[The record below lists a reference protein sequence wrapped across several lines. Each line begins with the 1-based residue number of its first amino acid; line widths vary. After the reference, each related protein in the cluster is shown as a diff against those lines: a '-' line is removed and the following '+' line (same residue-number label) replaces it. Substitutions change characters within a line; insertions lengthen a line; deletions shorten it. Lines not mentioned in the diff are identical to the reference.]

1 MNFKA
6 YKYNF
11 DRSIEDKIE
20 ENKEKYRN
28 SDYLW
33 TDFNF
38 LRGEAHRAKGIAK
51 EIERA
56 GKTLVVAGIGGS
68 FLGAEAAINALNPK
82 GNKIHFIGNSLS
94 TRAAL
99 QKLSDLDE
107 DFALLVISKSGNTLE
122 TIIAYTYMRE
132 FMKNKFSDY
141 NKRIFIMSQSLD
153 SKLGRACQKN
163 GHNFIEISS
172 EVGGRYSVLT
182 CVGLVSMAFV
192 GIDVDKVIDGALS
205 VNVDHAISYATYRNK
220 FYEKNLFVEIFT
232 VYEPDLEYLLKWILQ
247 LFAESEGKEGKGI
260 LPTYVINSRDL
271 HSLGQYIQ
279 SGRQMFFET
288 TISPLNS
295 NSNLEVSLEDY
306 GLNLNMTLNELNDLT
321 RKAVMK
327 SHSSNQLLL
336 EIEKIDE
343 FNLGCIFYFF
353 EYACQVSAK
362 ILGVDPF
369 NQPGVEEYK
378 AILRKKLYEK

>member
-1 MNFKA
+1 M
-6 YKYNF
+6 
-11 DRSIEDKIE
+11 
-20 ENKEKYRN
+20 
-28 SDYLW
+28 
-33 TDFNF
+33 
-38 LRGEAHRAKGIAK
+38 
-51 EIERA
+51 
-56 GKTLVVAGIGGS
+56 
-68 FLGAEAAINALNPK
+68 
-82 GNKIHFIGNSLS
+82 
-94 TRAAL
+94 
-99 QKLSDLDE
+99 
-107 DFALLVISKSGNTLE
+107 
-122 TIIAYTYMRE
+122 
-132 FMKNKFSDY
+132 
-141 NKRIFIMSQSLD
+141 
-153 SKLGRACQKN
+153 
-163 GHNFIEISS
+163 
-172 EVGGRYSVLT
+172 
-182 CVGLVSMAFV
+182 
-192 GIDVDKVIDGALS
+192 
-205 VNVDHAISYATYRNK
+205 DHAISYATYRNK
-220 FYEKNLFVEIFT
+220 FYEKDLFVEIFT

-321 RKAVMK
+321 RKSVMK